1 MNTMGHKI
9 NNKLTNVLGYKF
21 ANKMN
26 TIGYKITPISI
37 SNSSPQQISNVMMPN
52 ASSFDKKIIDNTP
65 SIDYRNSDKMRKK
78 MRSRLTK

>member
-1 MNTMGHKI
+1 MNTMGHKM
-9 NNKLTNVLGYKF
+9 NNKLTNVMGYKF

-26 TIGYKITPISI
+26 TIGYKITPIS
-37 SNSSPQQISNVMMPN
+37 NSSPQQISNVMMPN
-52 ASSFDKKIIDNTP
+52 TSSFDKKIIENAP